1 MQVYNIQIGYR
12 GKAISRRKGPNAES
26 KSKRGSI
33 TKVRGEKRKKNGT
46 KREEN
51 FACPKKY
58 GIEWLILNVQ
68 SLFAKQVKVT
78 VV

>member
-1 MQVYNIQIGYR
+1 MQIYNKQIGYC

-33 TKVRGEKRKKNGT
+33 TKVRGEKRTKNGA

-51 FACPKKY
+51 FACAEKH
-58 GIEWLILNVQ
+58 GIEWLILNV
-68 SLFAKQVKVT
+68 
-78 VV
+78 